1 MQQQKEIPPP
11 HGMGGLPGGEKMS
24 SAKLD
29 IQEKT
34 PSAEERKKQIREVYT
49 SVGEPVKVYYTP
61 EDLGEFDYGRD
72 LGDPGTYPFTRGIYP
87 TMYRSQLWTMR
98 PYAGMGTSEETNKRF
113 KFLLASGQT
122 GLSLAF
128 DLPTQLGMDSDD
140 PQAKYDVGKL
150 GVAVDTLDDFER
162 IFEGI
167 PLDRMSTSFTINS
180 PAAIIL
186 AMYILVA
193 KKQGVPPYKLRGT
206 LQNDILKEYVARGTW
221 IFPPQPS
228 MRLIADT
235 IEYCLQHIPRFNP
248 ISVSATHLCEYGAN
262 AEQSVSLP
270 FLNALAYIDEVLKRG
285 YSIDQVA
292 PLIVF
297 HMAVGGRNFHLFE
310 DAAKLRAARRLWA
323 KLMKER
329 YGAQNPESM
338 RLKFSTGALGGG
350 MTAAEPLNNIA
361 RAAYFALAAVLAGTR
376 SLNMACFDEAYAIPT
391 DLAIRTA
398 LRIQQIL
405 AYETGVTDTVD
416 PLAGSYYI
424 ETMTNQMEAKMRQTM
439 AEIESQGGIIKA
451 IEEGRIQRDLA
462 RQSYELQEKISRG
475 EKVLVGVNRFTS
487 PEEEKPIEI
496 YRYNPQIREAQI
508 ARLKAAKASRD
519 SQKVA
524 ETLNKLRQAAA
535 SKENIIPALIPAVEA
550 RATIGEITATLKE
563 VFGTYQEPVTV

>member
-1 MQQQKEIPPP
+1 MKTVMA
-11 HGMGGLPGGEKMS
+11 GMGQKSTPEEK
-24 SAKLD
+24 
-29 IQEKT
+29 
-34 PSAEERKKQIREVYT
+34 KKEVREVYT
-49 SVGEPVKVYYTP
+49 SFGEPVKVFYTP
-61 EDLGEFDYGRD
+61 DDLQGFDYERD
-72 LGDPGTYPFTRGIYP
+72 LGDPGSFPYTRGIYP
-87 TMYRSQLWTMR
+87 TMYRGQIWTMR
-98 PYAGMGTSEETNKRF
+98 PYAGMGTGEETNKRF

-150 GVAVDTLDDFER
+150 GVAVDTLDDFEL

-167 PLDRMSTSFTINS
+167 PLDKMSTSFTINS
-180 PAAIIL
+180 TASVIL

-193 KKQGVPPYKLRGT
+193 KKQGVSWQQLRGT
-206 LQNDILKEYVARGTW
+206 VQNDILKEYVARGTW

-228 MRLIADT
+228 MRLIADI
-235 IEYCLQHIPRFNP
+235 IEYCLNYLPRFNP

-285 YSIDQVA
+285 YAIDQVA

-310 DAAKLRAARRLWA
+310 DVAKLRAARRLWA
-323 KLMKER
+323 RLMKER
-329 YGAQNPESM
+329 YGAKNPESM

-424 ETMTNQMEAKMRQTM
+424 ESLTNQMEARMRKTM

-451 IEEGRIQRDLA
+451 IEEGRIQRELA

-475 EKVLVGVNRFTS
+475 EKILVGVNRFKS
-487 PEEEKPIEI
+487 KEEEKPLEV
-496 YRYNPQIREAQI
+496 YRHDPKIREVQI
-508 ARLKAAKASRD
+508 SRLKAVKARRD
-519 SQKVA
+519 QSKVEEA
-524 ETLNKLRQAAA
+524 LRKLRQAAQGN
-535 SKENIIPALIPAVEA
+535 ENIMPAIISAVEV
-550 RATIGEITATLKE
+550 RATIGEITSTLKE
-563 VFGTYQEPVTV
+563 VFGTFQEPVTV

>member
-1 MQQQKEIPPP
+1 MKTTMANMEKKIALSEEKKKE
-11 HGMGGLPGGEKMS
+11 
-24 SAKLD
+24 
-29 IQEKT
+29 
-34 PSAEERKKQIREVYT
+34 REVYT
-49 SVGEPVKVYYTP
+49 SFGEQVKVFYAP
-61 EDLGEFDYGRD
+61 EDLKDFDYERD

-87 TMYRSQLWTMR
+87 TMYRGQLWTMR

-150 GVAVDTLDDFER
+150 GVAVDTLDDFEL
-162 IFEGI
+162 IFEAI
-167 PLDRMSTSFTINS
+167 PLDKMSTSFTINS
-180 PAAIIL
+180 PAAVIL

-193 KKQGVPPYKLRGT
+193 KKQGVSPHQLRGT
-206 LQNDILKEYVARGTW
+206 LQNDILKEYIARGTW
-221 IFPPQPS
+221 IFPPQPA
-228 MRLIADT
+228 MRLIADI
-235 IEYCLQHIPRFNP
+235 IEYCLNYLPRFNP

-297 HMAVGGRNFHLFE
+297 HMAVGGRNFHFFE
-310 DAAKLRAARRLWA
+310 DVAKLRAARRLWA
-323 KLMKER
+323 RLMKER
-329 YGAQNPESM
+329 YGAKNPESM

-398 LRIQQIL
+398 LRVQQIL

-424 ETMTNQMEAKMRQTM
+424 ESLTNQMEKKMRQTM
-439 AEIESQGGIIKA
+439 AEIESQGGIIKD
-451 IEEGRIQRDLA
+451 IEEGRIQRELA

-475 EKVLVGVNRFTS
+475 EKILVGVNRFKS
-487 PEEEKPIEI
+487 KEEEKPLEV
-496 YRYNPQIREAQI
+496 YRHDPQIRERQI
-508 ARLKAAKASRD
+508 NRLKAVKASRD
-519 SQKVA
+519 QGRVEEA
-524 ETLNKLRQAAA
+524 LRNLRQVAQGD
-535 SKENIIPALIPAVEA
+535 KNIMSAIISAVEA
-550 RATIGEITATLKE
+550 RATIGEITSTLKE
-563 VFGTYQEPVTV
+563 VFGTFQEPMTV

>member
-1 MQQQKEIPPP
+1 MKTLRADTEEKKTSGKE
-11 HGMGGLPGGEKMS
+11 
-24 SAKLD
+24 
-29 IQEKT
+29 
-34 PSAEERKKQIREVYT
+34 KKIREVYT
-49 SVGEPVKVYYTP
+49 SFGAPVKVFYTP
-61 EDLGEFDYGRD
+61 QDLPNFNYERD
-72 LGDPGTYPFTRGIYP
+72 LSDPGSFPFTRGIYS
-87 TMYRSQLWTMR
+87 TMYRGQIWTMR

-128 DLPTQLGMDSDD
+128 DLPTQLGLDSDD

-150 GVAVDTLDDFER
+150 GVAVDTLDDFEL

-167 PLDRMSTSFTINS
+167 PLDKMSTSFTINS
-180 PAAIIL
+180 TASVIL
-186 AMYILVA
+186 AMYILVG
-193 KKQGVPPYKLRGT
+193 KKQGVSPHQLRGT
-206 LQNDILKEYVARGTW
+206 VQNDILKEYVARGTW

-228 MRLIADT
+228 MRLIADI
-235 IEYCLQHIPRFNP
+235 IEYCLNYLPRFNP

-285 YSIDQVA
+285 YTIDQVA

-310 DAAKLRAARRLWA
+310 DVAKLRAARRLWA
-323 KLMKER
+323 RLMKER
-329 YGAQNPESM
+329 YGAQNEESL

-424 ETMTNQMEAKMRQTM
+424 ESLTN
-439 AEIESQGGIIKA
+439 
-451 IEEGRIQRDLA
+451 
-462 RQSYELQEKISRG
+462 
-475 EKVLVGVNRFTS
+475 
-487 PEEEKPIEI
+487 
-496 YRYNPQIREAQI
+496 
-508 ARLKAAKASRD
+508 
-519 SQKVA
+519 
-524 ETLNKLRQAAA
+524 
-535 SKENIIPALIPAVEA
+535 
-550 RATIGEITATLKE
+550 
-563 VFGTYQEPVTV
+563 